1 MYTIKSVYKSLLN
14 EVGGMPGL
22 SDEETKNMSDS
33 FRNIRMDFPLKKI
46 EEGIFVGRFD
56 SKSLSLWNEKDGS
69 GGRGEYTVASHFLG
83 SDFEDFKRESLDKF
97 FIGLATDY
105 TFHNEIGFKEDDD
118 HTVIAR
124 KFKDYISSLELE
136 LENINMTNT
145 NKASLIMLRDKP
157 ESLISQQAFRL
168 STGEGSWKTVLR
180 KINKMRFLRSISSS
194 EESNFSNASFG
205 LYDLLNSV
213 TTSGSESKSTDVY
226 IDKKRIKKEFSNI
239 LGITT
244 DMSIEVKEISDITS
258 TVDGGSGIRL
268 ASGSKLE
275 SMKNDIIFCLTIL
288 CIITDISNEDT
299 LLEDSKNIDREAV
312 EVLVS
317 LKNNQVPASK
327 VKALITY
334 LSHPS
339 MFRRILSG
347 LRSLIERSGSSK
359 TKKELGYNALKHLDS
374 MFASEMTASDRSE
387 MINTGLSTS
396 IADSINAEYFCI
408 VHGWNSSKYKKNP
421 NQLGKDQFVLI
432 HKSRYKDVL
441 GFGSYQN
448 GGTAYATIKNKEV
461 AKFFRTLFS
470 SSSIAEGIFHINN
483 DNIYTKR
490 EIFIKKLLAEGGKAG
505 HMMHPYENL
514 HMKISDMKEMISD
527 FQNDFEISEKV
538 DGANLFFTINP
549 DTGELLFSRN
559 KADMTRDETLEKFGP
574 SHPAHILFTEGANS
588 IYNAAKASLSRDDA
602 KAIFGQAPDGGKTYI
617 NFEIMHP
624 KKPNQIK
631 YDMKYVVFHT
641 IVDFDING
649 VKVSSS
655 PDDPRLLSLLE
666 KMQSYFATEDNDF
679 SLGSNLKV
687 KLNALSDAD
696 IDELMTELN
705 KITSS
710 LNLSDDMTIA
720 DAIKKEIEMLLDKN
734 NLSELLSEDKI
745 EMIYDFI
752 TNESS
757 TVTGNIIKK
766 DLDKDIKK
774 SLVGLGLTS
783 KTKAYK
789 IVKQVTKE
797 FRPLFILLGI
807 KLLHNIPSR
816 YMSSEAS
823 NKNVD
828 ELRRLLNAALEDY
841 DNLINLEDPSDIE
854 SRLANTL
861 SLHVANIRSHGIER
875 SVSSPIEGGVFIGKD
890 GNTYKVTGGFA
901 PLNQI
906 LGTAMR
912 SLDHMPIF
920 EREFDLQE
928 RRG

>member
-1 MYTIKSVYKSLLN
+1 MYTIKSAYSRLLN
-14 EVGGMPGL
+14 ELGGMSSP
-22 SDEETKNMSDS
+22 SDEEWENAAST
-33 FRNIRMDFPLKKI
+33 FRAMKINYPLKEI
-46 EEGIFVGRFD
+46 ETGVFAGRFEA
-56 SKSLSLWNEKDGS
+56 KSLSLWNEKDGS

-83 SDFEDFKRESLDKF
+83 SDFEEGKF
-97 FIGLATDY
+97 ERKSIDSFFRALSADY
-105 TFHNEIGFKEDDD
+105 TFHKEIKFSKEDDEE
-118 HTVIAR
+118 TIAN
-124 KFKDYISSLELE
+124 KFNDYLKALD
-136 LENINMTNT
+136 LDLQKINMTSDSNMR
-145 NKASLIMLRDKP
+145 NLRKLRDDP
-157 ESLISQQAFRL
+157 ESLRNVKTFRL
-168 STGEGSWKTVLR
+168 ASSESTWVTVLR
-180 KINKMRFLRSISSS
+180 KINKMRFLRDISNESSS
-194 EESNFSNASFG
+194 FSSGDIG

-213 TTSGSESKSTDVY
+213 TTSGSASKSTDVY
-226 IDKKRIKKEFSNI
+226 ISKDRLKKEFINI
-239 LGITT
+239 LGITK
-244 DMSIEVKEISDITS
+244 DMSIEVKEISDITN

-268 ASGSKLE
+268 ASGSRLE
-275 SMKNDIIFCLTIL
+275 AMKNDIIFCLTII
-288 CIITDISNEDT
+288 CIITDISTEDE
-299 LLEDSKNIDREAV
+299 LFEDKKNLDDNVKEI
-312 EVLVS
+312 LVS
-317 LKNNQVPASK
+317 LKNNQVAASK
-327 VKALITY
+327 VKDLIKY
-334 LSHPS
+334 LAHPS
-339 MFRRILSG
+339 VYRRTLKG
-347 LRSLIERSGSSK
+347 LINLLDRSEYSRP
-359 TKKELGYNALKHLDS
+359 KKDLGYNAIKLLDN
-374 MFASEMTASDRSE
+374 MFTSEMTSSDRRE
-387 MINTGLSTS
+387 LINTGLSTA
-396 IADSINAEYFCI
+396 IANSINADYLCI
-408 VHGWNSSKYKKNP
+408 IHGHNSDKYKN
-421 NQLGKDQFVLI
+421 NSGLLGNDQFILI
-432 HKSRYKDVL
+432 HKDRYKDIL

-461 AKFFRTLFS
+461 ASYFRELFS
-470 SSSIAEGIFHINN
+470 TKSLAENLVISNSF
-483 DNIYTKR
+483 YSKR

-559 KADMTRDETLEKFGP
+559 KADMTREETLEKFGP

-588 IYNAAKASLSRDDA
+588 IYNAAKASLNRSDI

-679 SLGSNLKV
+679 NLGSNLKV

-912 SLDHMPIF
+912 SLDHMPVF